1 MRESIGLGAMQLM
14 LSVCVRAQ
22 EGADLASVREL
33 VDQMRP
39 VINAPPPGAACSAE
53 MSFVASVK
61 FGECVQICV
70 LLIRRARVTGF
81 TLFDTRV

>member
-39 VINAPPPGAACSAE
+39 VINATPPELHAVP
-53 MSFVASVK
+53 
-61 FGECVQICV
+61 
-70 LLIRRARVTGF
+70 R
-81 TLFDTRV
+81 